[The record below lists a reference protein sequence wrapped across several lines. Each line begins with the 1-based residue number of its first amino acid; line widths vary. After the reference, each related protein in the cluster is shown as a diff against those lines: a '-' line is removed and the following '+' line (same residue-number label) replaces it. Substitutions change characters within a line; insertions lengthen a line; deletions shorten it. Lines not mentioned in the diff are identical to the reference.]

1 LKIVLVAESDF
12 TRSSVNVNLR
22 SAGYSVIEA
31 EPTCLADVLTV
42 MRQVLPQLVVMDYD
56 IPVCQCETVVRIIR
70 EDPILARTPIL
81 LVVESLDFD
90 PVRRMLRW
98 EQVRC
103 LEKPLQVEA
112 LLQAVRD
119 PFPTF
124 SIRSSDSD
132 PVG

>member
-1 LKIVLVAESDF
+1 LKIVLVAESGF

-22 SAGYSVIEA
+22 SAGYSVLEA

-112 LLQAVRD
+112 LLQAVREQ
-119 PFPTF
+119 FPTF
-124 SIRSSDSD
+124 STDSSDPD
-132 PVG
+132 PV